1 MGCHLGYS
9 PKKAILRCN
18 FAESGFAFSN
28 GQVARPCKSSYHPT
42 CLRAGVPFTS
52 RRRNSGGLV
61 FPKISTWPVF
71 VCEACTVRAV
81 VDRELTGADDW
92 KLLCFERMRL
102 LDMAHSWAEG
112 THSMYQSKI
121 RFLHRFEHAFGVP
134 ILSRAPLAKPP
145 VSAEIPLMWAQLSYS
160 LQPGRRRTPDGTR
173 LTLSYGTIRQ
183 LRSAASQYMAWD
195 MMVRYPGHVYMDQ
208 GKRVIHQACRPTD
221 SLGATMFA
229 SGMKARLGDES
240 RPSVALLDR
249 HVRWLD
255 SDLDQRYR
263 AARTDEV
270 RLELA
275 KAGLAN
281 LSLWLGWLRSRET
294 FGLQWYKVVSVDP
307 SDGPSVDL
315 PRGVGVTQF
324 FMGPE
329 TKSNRSQTAD
339 VIMASKTISGF
350 NIGQWLQRVRL
361 SSGKVPDWS
370 DDRSLVF
377 SHPDGT
383 AWTSAYFRFRYLYPA
398 LEAQRETDSFLRAF
412 DGTPGNSI
420 REKFWSLHC
429 YRRGAGS
436 HVSRGGKKFAR
447 YRRATEAQVYEHGR
461 WRRQRSGEKID
472 VMYREWLIRDRIKIT
487 LYSM

>member
-1 MGCHLGYS
+1 
-9 PKKAILRCN
+9 
-18 FAESGFAFSN
+18 
-28 GQVARPCKSSYHPT
+28 VAYF
-42 CLRAGVPFTS
+42 CLR
-52 RRRNSGGLV
+52 GL
-61 FPKISTWPVF
+61 
-71 VCEACTVRAV
+71 CTVRAV
-81 VDRELTGADDW
+81 LDRELTGAEDW
-92 KLLCFERMRL
+92 KRLCFERMRL

-112 THSMYQSKI
+112 THSLCQSKI

-134 ILSRAPLAKPP
+134 VLSRAPLAEPP
-145 VSAEIPLMWAQLSYS
+145 VSEEIPLMWAQLSHS
-160 LQPGRRRTPDGTR
+160 LQPGRRRAPEGTR
-173 LTLSYGTIRQ
+173 MTLACDTIRQ
-183 LRSAASQYMAWD
+183 LRSAASQHMAWD
-195 MMVRYPGHVYMDQ
+195 TMVRHPGHVHVDQ
-208 GKRVIHQACRPTD
+208 GKRVIRQACRPAD
-221 SLGATMFA
+221 SLGAALFA

-255 SDLDQRYR
+255 SDLDQRCR

-275 KAGLAN
+275 QAGLAN

-294 FGLQWYKVVSVDP
+294 FGLQWHEVVSVDP
-307 SDGPSVDL
+307 LDGPSVDL

-324 FMGPE
+324 FVGPE

-350 NIGQWLQRVRL
+350 NIGRWLQRVRV
-361 SSGKVPDWS
+361 SSGKGPDWS

-383 AWTSAYFRFRYLYPA
+383 AWTSACFRFRCLHPA
-398 LEAQRETDSFLRAF
+398 LEAQRETDSLLRAF
-412 DGTPGNSI
+412 DGTQGNSV

-429 YRRGAGS
+429 CRRGARS
-436 HVSRGGKKFAR
+436 HVSRGGKKLAR
-447 YRRATEAQVYEHGR
+447 HRRAAEAQVHEHGR

-472 VMYREWLIRDRIKIT
+472 VMCREWLIRDRIKLT
-487 LYSM
+487 LCSM